1 MACDLHVRRT
11 MRRLLY
17 LVPIAIL
24 QGCSSESTDEAVD
37 PTMHLAPSSP
47 DGNGTPTGTGGEN
60 GKPNAPPA
68 VDANLLEA
76 VHIEIDGDRGFC
88 TGTLISKNVVVTA
101 AHCLDQSSFDRW
113 DVTAPLAEGSPKSRA
128 LRVKQLNG
136 DFENVA
142 KPDIGIIILAEPINL
157 PAYAVL
163 TDVSS
168 RVEGDGTVTGT
179 AMIRAYVDE
188 EAPLKL
194 IGDLKISS
202 GVPFGYEHGLVS
214 KFFSKGGDSG
224 AGLFL
229 VENGKRTHQLIGV
242 ARQPEPDQNR
252 DHFTVVDAAFIAWV
266 KNATK

>member
-1 MACDLHVRRT
+1 
-11 MRRLLY
+11 MRRLLHAI
-17 LVPIAIL
+17 PIAIL
-24 QGCSSESTDEAVD
+24 QGCSSEPTDDAVD
-37 PTMHLAPSSP
+37 PMMQLAPSSP
-47 DGNGTPTGTGGEN
+47 DGTPGGTSPGTGNGTPNT
-60 GKPNAPPA
+60 PAA
-68 VDANLLEA
+68 VDAELLEA
-76 VHIEIDGDRGFC
+76 VHIDIDGDRGFC
-88 TGTLISKNVVVTA
+88 TGTLIAKNVVVTA
-101 AHCLDQSSFDRW
+101 AHCIDQNSFNRW

-128 LRVKQLNG
+128 SRVEQLDG

-142 KPDIGIIILAEPINL
+142 KPDIGIIILAEPIHL

-163 TDVSS
+163 TDVTA
-168 RVEGDGTVTGT
+168 RVQGTGTVTGT

-202 GVPFGYEHGLVS
+202 GVPFGYEKGLIS

-229 VENGKRTHQLIGV
+229 VEKGKRTHQLIGV
-242 ARQPEPDQNR
+242 ARQPEPDEDR
-252 DHFTVVDAAFIAWV
+252 DHFTIVDATFIAWV